1 MRMDDRPTLPQRS
14 RVSRAAMALVGVMLV
29 ATVLLASWAPT
40 SSVAPPAVATPSGSY
55 GSVAV
60 GPAVASQPATALWRL
75 NITEAGL
82 PSGTSWYA
90 TANGTTK
97 HTTVAEITFQVP
109 NGTYQ
114 WSITNVS
121 GYTVAPASGSAQ
133 VQGANVTVSVVF
145 TATTHDTIWRLR
157 VTEVG
162 LPSGTSWYATANGTT
177 KHTTASLITFQV
189 PNGTYQWSIINVSG
203 FTVDPAGG
211 SVTVHNANVTVS
223 VTFTSTSHDGGGLL
237 SKYWWALAAGGVL
250 LLLIIA
256 VLVIRWRRRQ
266 SPPAAEWTPPAPPGS
281 EPSPPPPEGAE
292 PPYAEGPP
300 APPTS
305 GPSP

>member
-1 MRMDDRPTLPQRS
+1 MRMNGRPFHEPRLRAPGATLALLGAILVLL
-14 RVSRAAMALVGVMLV
+14 VSI
-29 ATVLLASWAPT
+29 ATVPAPGPSTHAPISIAST
-40 SSVAPPAVATPSGSY
+40 SSPGAVHGAALPS
-55 GSVAV
+55 AV
-60 GPAVASQPATALWRL
+60 TLWR
-75 NITEAGL
+75 I
-82 PSGTSWYA
+82 
-90 TANGTTK
+90 
-97 HTTVAEITFQVP
+97 
-109 NGTYQ
+109 
-114 WSITNVS
+114 
-121 GYTVAPASGSAQ
+121 
-133 VQGANVTVSVVF
+133 
-145 TATTHDTIWRLR
+145 R

-203 FTVDPAGG
+203 YTVDPDGG

-266 SPPAAEWTPPAPPGS
+266 SPPAAEWTPPDASGNELP
-281 EPSPPPPEGAE
+281 PPPPEGTEA
-292 PPYAEGPP
+292 PYAETP
-300 APPTS
+300 APPPTS